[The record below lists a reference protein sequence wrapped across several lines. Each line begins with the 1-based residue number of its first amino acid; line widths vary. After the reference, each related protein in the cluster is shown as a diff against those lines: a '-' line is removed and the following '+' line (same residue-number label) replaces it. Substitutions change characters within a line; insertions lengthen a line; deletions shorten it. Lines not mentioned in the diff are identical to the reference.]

1 MTKACGWGECP
12 IFVSPASLVY
22 AGGVL
27 ILVAALP
34 RWGGE
39 TGFWING
46 LYDALC
52 VLLLFPLLVWLAA
65 GEVSVTSGMQ
75 RLCRQL
81 GELSYPLY
89 QVHFPFLYVYYAWVK
104 NGSLSFLDSLP
115 GAVALVVGSI
125 LLATAALYLYDRPV
139 RRWLSG
145 SGRQA

>member
-1 MTKACGWGECP
+1 MTKACGWGECRT
-12 IFVSPASLVY
+12 FVSPASLVY

-34 RWGGE
+34 RW
-39 TGFWING
+39 
-46 LYDALC
+46 
-52 VLLLFPLLVWLAA
+52 
-65 GEVSVTSGMQ
+65 
-75 RLCRQL
+75 

-139 RRWLSG
+139 RRWLSD